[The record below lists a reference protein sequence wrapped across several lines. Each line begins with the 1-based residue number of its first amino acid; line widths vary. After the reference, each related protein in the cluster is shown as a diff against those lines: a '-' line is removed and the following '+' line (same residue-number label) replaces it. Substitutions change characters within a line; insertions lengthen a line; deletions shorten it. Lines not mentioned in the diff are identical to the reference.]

1 MENVWAAH
9 LTQLRDSDQARSLG
23 IVMALAAEVMTLKAE
38 VKRLQIA
45 LNDKNVLSHE
55 AELDAGDGAAF
66 RAWLQREQGEFTAAL
81 LKAWVET
88 DEAPDVSAIVAAE
101 AAIKD

>member
-1 MENVWAAH
+1 MENVWTAH
-9 LTQLRDSDQARSLG
+9 LAQLRDSDQARSLG
-23 IVMALAAEVMTLKAE
+23 MMMALAAEVMTLKAE

-45 LNDKNVLSHE
+45 LNEKNVLSHE
-55 AELDAGDGAAF
+55 AELDAGDGPAF
-66 RAWLQREQGEFTAAL
+66 RAWLQREQAEFSKAL

-101 AAIKD
+101 AAVKD

>member
-1 MENVWAAH
+1 MENVWTAH
-9 LTQLRDSDQARSLG
+9 LAQLRDSDQARSLG
-23 IVMALAAEVMTLKAE
+23 MMMALAAEVMTLKAE

-45 LNDKNVLSHE
+45 LNEKNVLSHE
-55 AELDAGDGAAF
+55 AELDAGDDPAF
-66 RAWLQREQGEFTAAL
+66 RAWLQREQAEFSKAL

-101 AAIKD
+101 AAVKD